1 MGIHTNV
8 TTSKSKFWIGSAIAI
23 AMIIGGGTAY
33 LLKSPAPDIAKVTVP
48 NINADQITVTAYLIE
63 PRDNKFV
70 AIPIPVKAQNKE
82 VAIAT
87 ALKNIITDKKDN
99 LYSAIP
105 EGTQIL
111 SLAISNNDIRINLS
125 KQFTSGGGSDSM
137 KGRLIQL
144 LYTATSLNP
153 DANLFLS
160 VEGKPL
166 EYLGGEGLEVSQPL
180 RRQNFALEF

>member
-8 TTSKSKFWIGSAIAI
+8 TISNKFWIGSAILI
-23 AMIIGGGTAY
+23 AMMIGGGTAY
-33 LLKSPAPDIAKVTVP
+33 LLKSPAPDITKVTIP
-48 NINADQITVTAYLIE
+48 ITNADQITVTAYLIE
-63 PRDNKFV
+63 SRDNKFV
-70 AIPIPVKAQNKE
+70 AVPVPVKAQNKE
-82 VAIAT
+82 VAIST
-87 ALKNIITDKKDN
+87 ALKNIITEKKDN

-105 EGTQIL
+105 EGTEVL
-111 SLAISNNDIRINLS
+111 SLTINNNDIRIDLS
-125 KQFTSGGGSDSM
+125 KQFTTGGGSNSM

-153 DANLFLS
+153 DANLFIS

-166 EYLGGEGLEVSQPL
+166 EYLGGEGVEVSQPM